1 MENVRMVGAMPST
14 YSGTPSLATLA
25 VVAVALAPGVFSSLM
40 APGSGGMDTVD
51 TLSSRHYLFEGSA
64 APVTLTY
71 VKARSSEERIVYLRQ
86 VLGLSI
92 TDLAELLGV
101 TRPTVYAWM
110 KGGEMKEEHAHRLG
124 ELSSVA
130 EELESAGVAGLAKL
144 AKRKLSTGVSLF
156 DLVKA
161 GKPFSHLLHEV
172 AALAETEQRQR
183 LHKKGGQYSRSTAEV
198 TQTLGVAGYVQDV

>member
-1 MENVRMVGAMPST
+1 MENVKMVGAIPSA
-14 YSGTPSLATLA
+14 YSGTTSLSTLA
-25 VVAVALAPGVFSSLM
+25 AVAVALVPGVFSSLM

-51 TLSSRHYLFEGSA
+51 ALSSRHYLFEASA

-71 VKARSSEERIVYLRQ
+71 AKTRSSEEQIAILRQ

-110 KGGEMKEEHAHRLG
+110 KGGEMKEEHAHRLS

-130 EELESAGVAGLAKL
+130 EEIESAGVEGLAKL
-144 AKRKLSTGVSLF
+144 AKRKLSAGVSLF
-156 DLVKA
+156 ELVKA
-161 GKPFSHLLHEV
+161 GQPFSHLLHEI

-198 TQTLGVAGYVQDV
+198 ARVVGVAGYVQDV